1 MKPFR
6 FRKNDFLTHIKTSL
20 FWGRLP
26 KTGDMGRKIM
36 RSPLRAI
43 LTSRS
48 SAVEAVLNIKYQ
60 REASTK

>member
-6 FRKNDFLTHIKTSL
+6 FRKNDLLTHIKTSL
-20 FWGRLP
+20 FW

-36 RSPLRAI
+36 WSPLRAI

-48 SAVEAVLNIKYQ
+48 SAVEAVLTIKYQ
-60 REASTK
+60 RKESTK